1 MNKGNTEACLK
12 EAVCHSFF
20 YRDYNTHTLNE
31 FYQNTAHFS
40 TISIKINSYVNS
52 TENQLKW
59 VKIYKE
65 LLKGFNQ
72 Y

>member
-12 EAVCHSFF
+12 EAVCHYFF
-20 YRDYNTHTLNE
+20 LEITTHIQWMN
-31 FYQNTAHFS
+31 FIKIQHISS

-52 TENQLKW
+52 TEKQLKW